1 MRMKQTEE
9 KITVLYE
16 RLSRDDDNAG
26 DSNSIVNQK
35 KYLESYAR
43 QRGYTNCRHYTD
55 DGWSGGNFDRPAWKQ
70 LVADIEAGKV
80 AHVVVKD
87 MSRAGR
93 DYLQT
98 GFYTEVFFRQHGV
111 HFVAIANGVDSDDQ
125 NSNEFAP
132 FLNIMN
138 EWYLRDLSRKQKTA
152 IRVKGESGKPT
163 TNCAIYGYKKDPEN
177 KYHWLIDEEAAAV
190 VRRIFQLTIEGKGPY
205 DIARILFDDKI
216 DTPAV
221 YFGKQNKGVWKSKEE
236 FPNPYNWSGYIVGQ
250 ILSKPE
256 YMGHTVNFRSHK
268 QSYKDKNAVMNPP
281 EDWLIFENTHEA
293 IVDAET
299 WELAQ
304 KLRKTPRRHDTLGEA
319 NPLTGLVFCA
329 DCGAKMY
336 NHRSRG
342 TESKPYPYDAFE
354 CSTYK
359 LAGQKRS
366 AACCGHHISTKALR
380 ELILETIRAASTFAI
395 SDRDAFLEKVRS
407 ASQLRQAEAAKETK
421 RKLNKEKKRI
431 FELDT
436 IIKKLYESFAVGRI
450 TDERFDSLLA
460 DYEAEQKTLQA
471 SVTEAEERLSA
482 FAEDSARV
490 EQFLELARKYTD
502 FSELTTPMIN
512 EFIEKIIVHAPERI
526 DGDRVQ
532 EVEIHLRFIGQ
543 FELPAPELMA
553 KVLREAKEPVTIVAT
568 GPQTNV
574 AALLLAHPEL
584 KGKIA
589 RISLMGGGIATG
601 NWTPAAEFNIL
612 VDPEAAKIVFTSGVP
627 ITMAGLDVTEKA
639 LILPEDFARVRALGN
654 PVSDIVAQWLEF
666 FYKFHRSIGYA
677 GAPMH
682 DPCAV
687 MALIHPEIFTIRP
700 MYVQVETGGEYCRGS
715 TVGDL
720 LGFSGHAPNAD
731 VLMDVDRSRFADLL
745 VEAIGFYGEAKA

>member
-9 KITVLYE
+9 KITALYE

-35 KYLESYAR
+35 KYLESYAQ

-55 DGWSGGNFDRPAWKQ
+55 DGWSGGNFERPAWKQ

-80 AHVVVKD
+80 AHVIVKD

-268 QSYKDKNAVMNPP
+268 QSYKDKNAVMNPK

-304 KLRKTPRRHDTLGEA
+304 
-319 NPLTGLVFCA
+319 
-329 DCGAKMY
+329 M
-336 NHRSRG
+336 
-342 TESKPYPYDAFE
+342 
-354 CSTYK
+354 
-359 LAGQKRS
+359 
-366 AACCGHHISTKALR
+366 
-380 ELILETIRAASTFAI
+380 
-395 SDRDAFLEKVRS
+395 
-407 ASQLRQAEAAKETK
+407 
-421 RKLNKEKKRI
+421 
-431 FELDT
+431 
-436 IIKKLYESFAVGRI
+436 
-450 TDERFDSLLA
+450 
-460 DYEAEQKTLQA
+460 
-471 SVTEAEERLSA
+471 SA
-482 FAEDSARV
+482 FAEDTDRAK
-490 EQFLELARKYTD
+490 QFLELAKKYTD

-512 EFIEKIIVHAPERI
+512 EFIEKIIVHAPEKI
-526 DGDRVQ
+526 DGDRMQ
-532 EVEIHLRFIGQ
+532 EVEIHLRFIGR
-543 FELPAPELMA
+543 FELPVTELSEEEI
-553 KVLREAKEPVTIVAT
+553 KRQEQLKRHRIKSRERYQKIKAGEHAVGQPFTLTCKCCGQEFASKRTNT
-568 GPQTNV
+568 LFCGPNCRSKFYRQ
-574 AALLLAHPEL
+574 E
-584 KGKIA
+584 
-589 RISLMGGGIATG
+589 
-601 NWTPAAEFNIL
+601 AAESRSRECTCENCG
-612 VDPEAAKIVFTSGVP
+612 KVFT
-627 ITMAGLDVTEKA
+627 TT
-639 LILPEDFARVRALGN
+639 R
-654 PVSDIVAQWLEF
+654 
-666 FYKFHRSIGYA
+666 
-677 GAPMH
+677 
-682 DPCAV
+682 
-687 MALIHPEIFTIRP
+687 
-700 MYVQVETGGEYCRGS
+700 
-715 TVGDL
+715 
-720 LGFSGHAPNAD
+720 
-731 VLMDVDRSRFADLL
+731 
-745 VEAIGFYGEAKA
+745 